1 MNRTGNSVYTVEGRK
16 AKENTFQFYVSSHAM
31 GLLRL
36 PLVSGR
42 YIDARDGLDAPLA
55 VVISESIA
63 KRNWPAQDPIGHRVK
78 FGGEASRIPWMTV
91 VGVVKDVRD
100 SLASTAPRSSMFLSA
115 AAQEQMFHSA
125 VRDRRILVRTSQDPA
140 LLSNALEQQ
149 IRELDP
155 ALPLQQVQTL
165 DQWLGKSL
173 EPERFRTFLLAVF
186 AGTALLLAMLG
197 IGGLMAYN
205 VAQRTKEFGV
215 RIALGAN
222 QRDLLSAV
230 LKEGLR
236 LALLGIIVGVAVSF
250 LATRAISSLL
260 YDTSQYDLLTYTAV
274 PTLLAFVGLA
284 ASIWPGWRAGR
295 ADPMTALRTE

>member
-1 MNRTGNSVYTVEGRK
+1 VYTVEGRK
-16 AKENTFQFYVSSHAM
+16 ARENTFQFYVSANAM
-31 GLLRL
+31 RLLRL

-55 VVISESIA
+55 VVITESIA
-63 KRNWPAQDPIGHRVK
+63 KRNWPEQDPIGHRVK

-91 VGVVKDVRD
+91 VGVVNDVRD
-100 SLASTAPRSSMFLSA
+100 SLSSTASRSSMFLSA

-125 VRDRRILVRTSQDPA
+125 VRDRRILVRTSHDPT
-140 LLSNALEQQ
+140 LLSNALLQQ
-149 IRELDP
+149 IQELDP

-215 RIALGAN
+215 RIALGAS
-222 QRDLLSAV
+222 QRDLFSAV

-260 YDTSQYDLLTYTAV
+260 YDTSQYDVLTYTAV

-295 ADPMTALRTE
+295 ADPMTALRTD